1 MARGRLIAFHALM
14 WSGTIVVCLAIAL
27 LYFGYR
33 GQTLP
38 RIPVRLTGDWIIE
51 RDDEIGFVPVRNGS
65 TQLDFQ
71 AGFRFHV
78 FTDRRGARVNAPG
91 EQTPEHV
98 DVVAIGCSFTW
109 GQGVESEMTY
119 PQQLGK
125 MLDVSI
131 ANLAMG
137 GYGSVQSLQRLRRAA
152 DLKPKVVI
160 YGFMQDHLRR
170 NLSPCAPNFV
180 PYCLPVSYLERQDG
194 RIVVR
199 RPHMEYF
206 SPEDNRAFMTEF
218 SMRDPSGVRAGFEG
232 AKWAARMELFKYRN
246 ADTIGFDASPE
257 IAAAGIQA
265 MIDAMVREAHGM
277 GASLIVLNIPYL
289 PRGRVQTLPLALKR
303 AVEGKDLTFVDF
315 APVAAEYYDRHPT
328 GTLTNGLDAHP
339 NPTAHRMMA
348 ETLASEAGSFVE
360 RVNARR

>member
-1 MARGRLIAFHALM
+1 M
-14 WSGTIVVCLAIAL
+14 WSGTLVVCLAIGL
-27 LYFGYR
+27 VYFGWK
-33 GQTLP
+33 GQALP

-65 TQLDFQ
+65 SELDFQ

-78 FTDRRGARVNAPG
+78 FTDRRGARVNTRG
-91 EQTPEHV
+91 EETAEQV
-98 DVVAIGCSFTW
+98 DIVAVGCSFTW
-109 GQGVESEMTY
+109 GQGVESDMTY
-119 PQQLGK
+119 PQHLGR
-125 MLDVSI
+125 MLDVSV

-152 DLKPKVVI
+152 ELRPKVVV

-180 PYCLPVSYLERQDG
+180 PYCLPVSYLEREDG

-199 RPHMEYF
+199 PPHMEYF

-218 SMRDPSGVRAGFEG
+218 SMRDPSGLRAWFEG
-232 AKWAARMELFKYRN
+232 AKWAAKMELFKYRN
-246 ADTIGFDASPE
+246 AETIRFDGSPGM
-257 IAAAGIQA
+257 AAAGLAA
-265 MIDAMVREAHGM
+265 MIDAMAVETQAM
-277 GASLIVLNIPYL
+277 GARLVVLNMPYL
-289 PRGRVQTLPLALKR
+289 PRGRVQQAPPALMR
-303 AVEGKDLTFVDF
+303 AVEGKALTFVDF
-315 APVAAEYYDRHPT
+315 APAAAEYYDRHAA

-348 ETLASEAGSFVE
+348 ETLAPAVRPLLE
-360 RVNARR
+360 RVSARR